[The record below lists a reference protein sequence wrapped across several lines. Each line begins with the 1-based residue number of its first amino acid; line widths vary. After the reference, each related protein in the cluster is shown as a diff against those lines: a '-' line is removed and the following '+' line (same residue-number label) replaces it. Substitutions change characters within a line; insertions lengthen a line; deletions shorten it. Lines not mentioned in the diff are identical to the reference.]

1 MNPYSTQSISAEDIL
16 AISQALQSPYLT
28 QGPLVEQFEQALA
41 DYLGVKH
48 VVVCT
53 SATSALFMIYRA
65 LHLEGQIVLTT
76 PLSFVATSSM
86 LLANNALPLFCDIK
100 EDGNIDE
107 NLLEHVQNKAIK
119 AVVSVDY
126 GGKSV
131 EADAIKAFCKKHNLY
146 FISDSSH
153 SLGGSY
159 KGSKIGTLA
168 DASIFS
174 FHAIKPITT
183 GEGGA
188 VATNDSNL
196 YQKLK
201 LLVSHGV
208 IKKGFEVEVESLGFN
223 FRMTELQ
230 AALGLSQLKKLDSF
244 IATREKIAKFYD
256 ATFKDNP
263 YFTCLHAQIPNYIT
277 SSNHLYPI
285 LLKPFLWA
293 HKPQILEQL
302 LKAQIGVQVHYK
314 PIHTF
319 KLYQNLLGP
328 LYFPKAQ
335 DFYKSEISL
344 PCHQKMS
351 LKEAKDT
358 AQKVL
363 EILREKSQTITHH

>member
-53 SATSALFMIYRA
+53 SATSALFMIYQA
-65 LHLEGQIVLTT
+65 LNFKDQTILTT

-131 EADAIKAFCKKHNLY
+131 EANAIKAFCKKHNLY

-256 ATFKDNP
+256 VTFKDNP
-263 YFTCLHAQIPNYIT
+263 YFTCLHAQIPSHIK

-328 LYFPKAQ
+328 LHFPKAQ

>member
-16 AISQALQSPYLT
+16 AVKKAMQSMHLA

-41 DYLGVKH
+41 HYLGVEH

-53 SATSALFMIYRA
+53 SATSALFMTYQA
-65 LHLEGQIVLTT
+65 LNLKDQIVLTT

-86 LLANNALPLFCDIK
+86 LLANHALPLFCDIK

-107 NLLEHVQNKAIK
+107 KLLERAYTEKVK

-131 EADAIKAFCKKHNLY
+131 EASAIQEFCKKHNLY

-159 KGSKIGTLA
+159 RGSKIGTLA

-188 VATNDSNL
+188 VVTNDSNL

-208 IKKGFEVEVESLGFN
+208 VKKGFEVEVESLGFN

-244 IATREKIAKFYD
+244 IAIREEIAKFYD

-263 YFTCLHAQIPNYIT
+263 YFTCLHAQIPSDIK

-328 LYFPKAQ
+328 LHFPRAQ
-335 DFYKSEISL
+335 DFYAGEISL

-358 AQKVL
+358 AYKVL
-363 EILREKSQTITHH
+363 KTLRQKS